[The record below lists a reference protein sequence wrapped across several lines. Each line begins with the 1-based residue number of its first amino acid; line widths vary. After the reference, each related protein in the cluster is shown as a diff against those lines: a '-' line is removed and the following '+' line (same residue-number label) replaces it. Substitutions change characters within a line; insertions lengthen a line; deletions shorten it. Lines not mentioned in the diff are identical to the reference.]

1 MATQSLAE
9 RTISENSLVVLLQGL
24 HGQVTTVELRDE
36 STARGRVLNVD
47 AFMNVRLEDVLYRDR
62 RGNVSEMADLF
73 VTGRNVRYV
82 HIPDHVDIVDTI
94 QTQLEKIHRVRCFT
108 EKGRKEYS
116 KKKKGFPQS
125 AHAASETHTQA
136 QLQ

>member
-1 MATQSLAE
+1 MATQSIAE

-36 STARGRVLNVD
+36 SSARGRVLNVD

-62 RGNVSEMADLF
+62 RGKVSEMADLF

-82 HIPDHVDIVDTI
+82 HIPDQVNIVETI
-94 QTQLEKIHRVRCFT
+94 QSQLEKIHRVRHFK
-108 EKGRKEYS
+108 EKGKKEYS
-116 KKKKGFPQS
+116 KKKK
-125 AHAASETHTQA
+125 
-136 QLQ
+136 